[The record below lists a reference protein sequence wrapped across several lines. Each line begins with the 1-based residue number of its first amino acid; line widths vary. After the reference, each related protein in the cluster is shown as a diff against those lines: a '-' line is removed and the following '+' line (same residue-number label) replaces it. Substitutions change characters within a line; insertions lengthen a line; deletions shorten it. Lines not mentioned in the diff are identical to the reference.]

1 MFLRRWDPGIQREE
15 QNGLDHHQ
23 EGSIGK
29 IRKRQGVL
37 GRRYN
42 LGSRWILLQKGN
54 METGRSQKSSRSVEW
69 IEISI
74 IIQAKAQNQVG
85 TIVVIIKTK
94 LIDIEIRETKE
105 RSLHHGSWKV
115 WILSSVRFRQA

>member
-54 METGRSQKSSRSVEW
+54 METERSQKSSRSVEW

-74 IIQAKAQNQVG
+74 IIQAKAQNQGGGSYLPCHHQRTRYCVW
-85 TIVVIIKTK
+85 
-94 LIDIEIRETKE
+94 
-105 RSLHHGSWKV
+105 LHHTKY
-115 WILSSVRFRQA
+115 R